1 MQIPPSGLFTF
12 VEAYQAKEHD
22 NDRNILNWF
31 IVWDVIDF
39 GTVVG
44 RVFFDQFISSLIPDL
59 VSFVD

>member
-1 MQIPPSGLFTF
+1 MPIPPSGLFTF

-22 NDRNILNWF
+22 DGNILNWF

-39 GTVVG
+39 GTVVR

-59 VSFVD
+59 VSFVH